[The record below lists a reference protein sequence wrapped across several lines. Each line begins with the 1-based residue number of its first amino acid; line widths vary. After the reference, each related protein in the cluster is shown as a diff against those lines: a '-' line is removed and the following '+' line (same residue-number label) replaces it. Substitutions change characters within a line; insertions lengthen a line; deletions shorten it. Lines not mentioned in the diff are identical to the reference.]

1 MSEESGWQLCG
12 DGPEAYEKYIVP
24 AFSGV
29 WAQDIVDRA
38 DLRKGDR
45 ILDVG
50 CGTGIVSRYAYKSL
64 GDFGHITGVDVN
76 ETVIKK
82 AREICPPNVTPI
94 KWKQSNVDA
103 MPFPDAGFDVV
114 LCQQGL
120 QYFTDR
126 TLALKE
132 INRVL
137 VPEGRLVFSVWR
149 SLKYFPFYSA
159 LHRALEQYVSKEA
172 ASILASAF
180 ALGDPKEL
188 RGLFESAGFKNI
200 DVCLVIRQMRYPSL
214 EDFLIGGFVASP
226 FANEI
231 LALTKSKR
239 EEMFQAVQNSISDY
253 IDDRGLAAP
262 MECYVVSATK

>member
-1 MSEESGWQLCG
+1 MNEKSGWQLCG
-12 DGPEAYEKYIVP
+12 DGPAAYEKYIVP

-38 DLRKGDR
+38 NLQMGDR

-64 GDFGHITGVDVN
+64 GDSGHITGVDVN
-76 ETVIKK
+76 EAVIKK
-82 AREICPPNVTPI
+82 AMEICNVTPI
-94 KWKQSNVDA
+94 KWKQCNAEA

-126 TLALKE
+126 SLALKE
-132 INRVL
+132 INRL
-137 VPEGRLVFSVWR
+137 LAPEGRLVFSVWR
-149 SLKYFPFYSA
+149 PLKYFPFYLA
-159 LHRALEQYVSKEA
+159 LHGALEQYVSKEA

-180 ALGDPKEL
+180 SLGDSKKLKEL
-188 RGLFESAGFKNI
+188 FKSAGFKNI
-200 DVCLVIRQMRYPSL
+200 DISLVIRQMRYPSP
-214 EDFLIGGFVASP
+214 EDFLIGGFAASP

-231 LALTKSKR
+231 LALSKSKR
-239 EEMFQAVQNSISDY
+239 EEMFLAVQKSISDY
-253 IDDRGLAAP
+253 IDDHGLAAP